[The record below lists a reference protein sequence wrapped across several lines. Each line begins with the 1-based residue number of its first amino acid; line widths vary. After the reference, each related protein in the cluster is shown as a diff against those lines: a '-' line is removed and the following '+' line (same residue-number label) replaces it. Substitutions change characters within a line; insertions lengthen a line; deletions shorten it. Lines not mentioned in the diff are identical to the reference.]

1 MSEQRDY
8 AARTAIHAFYSHSQ
22 LLIVAEGELPSPE
35 YEIDISQSPTDTG
48 IPTFHLTRRP
58 RPTATDAVQPTP
70 FRYGEIF
77 SIGRPPD
84 IVLVRHAAGFDEV
97 HVEFTR
103 KDLVDIVLSLSGG
116 SIEVALSDPEPD
128 EGIPPPPPHAPP
140 LAEDSRPTSS
150 RRPPRPPMRPS
161 AAPADRQREG
171 RHPRRHRRPLPRIGR
186 LLEQALVRR
195 GLRRRLEEAAPR
207 LREVRRHA
215 RDRRGRA
222 HRREL
227 RRHRRVPSP
236 RGPDPRLPRLM
247 LLHRSTAR
255 TQPLIGRSAC
265 DTHASCSAWQ
275 EVRSSSALCA
285 GAVLRRPSVLFTIHH
300 KEGCSRSR

>member
-48 IPTFHLTRRP
+48 VPTFHLTRRP

-84 IVLVRHAAGFDEV
+84 IVLVRHSTGFDEV

-128 EGIPPPPPHAPP
+128 DAIPPPPPHAPP
-140 LAEDSRPTSS
+140 LPSEAAGRPTPAPVEPHSRPLTGSEKAGILADIAVRYRES
-150 RRPPRPPMRPS
+150 VGYSNKLSFDEAFADALKKLPPAS
-161 AAPADRQREG
+161 VKFADMLETVEVV
-171 RHPRRHRRPLPRIGR
+171 HIG
-186 LLEQALVRR
+186 ASF
-195 GLRRRLEEAAPR
+195 GGIAGFHRLE
-207 LREVRRHA
+207 VRI
-215 RDRRGRA
+215 RA
-222 HRREL
+222 Y
-227 RRHRRVPSP
+227 
-236 RGPDPRLPRLM
+236 PD
-247 LLHRSTAR
+247 
-255 TQPLIGRSAC
+255 
-265 DTHASCSAWQ
+265 
-275 EVRSSSALCA
+275 
-285 GAVLRRPSVLFTIHH
+285 
-300 KEGCSRSR
+300 

>member
-48 IPTFHLTRRP
+48 VPTFHLTRRP

-84 IVLVRHAAGFDEV
+84 IVLVRHSTGFDEV

-116 SIEVALSDPEPD
+116 TIEVALSDPEPD
-128 EGIPPPPPHAPP
+128 DAIPPPPPHAPP
-140 LAEDSRPTSS
+140 LASDTTASRPT
-150 RRPPRPPMRPS
+150 P
-161 AAPADRQREG
+161 AATEP
-171 RHPRRHRRPLPRIGR
+171 HSRPLTGNEKAGILADIAVRYRESVGYSNKLSFDEAFADALKKLPPASVKFADMLETVEVVHIG
-186 LLEQALVRR
+186 ASF
-195 GLRRRLEEAAPR
+195 GGIAGFHRLE
-207 LREVRRHA
+207 VRI
-215 RDRRGRA
+215 RA
-222 HRREL
+222 Y
-227 RRHRRVPSP
+227 
-236 RGPDPRLPRLM
+236 PD
-247 LLHRSTAR
+247 
-255 TQPLIGRSAC
+255 
-265 DTHASCSAWQ
+265 
-275 EVRSSSALCA
+275 
-285 GAVLRRPSVLFTIHH
+285 
-300 KEGCSRSR
+300 